1 MIFRIQIAALIGGA
15 MLAFFGV
22 QEYRVSS
29 SATVGPI
36 EVDLAAVEKGEVD
49 ENNHW
54 RLGEHIAIYGACVY
68 QYRQS
73 KYETGEPGPST
84 KLDYCYYP
92 VVSFDHPFIQ
102 QFGEAE
108 SGADVP
114 LNDFRVL
121 VKTKKYDTLGSI
133 PDGLGNQDSV
143 QGLVV
148 NLISGLDSEE
158 KELFTGSFPGLDT
171 DKLLLLEEG
180 RAPAP
185 IGKSLGMIGGG
196 LALVLG
202 SVLWFFRGASDAA

>member
-1 MIFRIQIAALIGGA
+1 MIFRLQIAALVGGA
-15 MLAFFGV
+15 LLAFFGV

-29 SATVGPI
+29 SATVDPI
-36 EVDLAAVEKGEVD
+36 EVDLAAVEKGEVHQ
-49 ENNHW
+49 NNHW
-54 RLGEHIAIYGACVY
+54 RLGEHIAVYGACVY

-92 VVSFDHPFIQ
+92 VLSYDHPFIQ

-121 VKTKKYDTLGSI
+121 VKTKKYETLGAI
-133 PDGLGNQDSV
+133 LDGLGNADSV

-158 KELFTGSFPGLDT
+158 KDLLKGSFPGLDT

-185 IGKSLGMIGGG
+185 IGKSLGLIAGG
-196 LALVLG
+196 LALVAGAGITFMKGLG
-202 SVLWFFRGASDAA
+202 SEA

>member
-1 MIFRIQIAALIGGA
+1 MIFRLQIAALVGGA

-22 QEYRVSS
+22 QEFRVSS
-29 SATVGPI
+29 TATVDPI
-36 EVDLAAVEKGEVD
+36 EIDLAAVERGETPT
-49 ENNHW
+49 NNHW
-54 RLGEHIAIYGACVY
+54 RLGEHIAVYGACVY

-73 KYETGEPGPST
+73 KYETGEPGRST

-92 VVSFDHPFIQ
+92 VLSYEHPFIQ

-121 VKTKKYDTLGSI
+121 VKTKKYQTLGAI
-133 PDGLGNQDSV
+133 PEGLGNQESV

-158 KELFTGSFPGLDT
+158 KDLFTGSFPGLDT
-171 DKLLLLEEG
+171 DKLLLLEAG
-180 RAPAP
+180 RAPASV
-185 IGKSLGMIGGG
+185 GKSLGMIAGG
-196 LALVLG
+196 LALMV
-202 SVLWFFRGASDAA
+202 GAGLTFMSGRSSAA